1 MSLALVYPG
10 LYLQHSLA
18 PACAATSWASL
29 VPLSCGLGPAML
41 LCCLLSCARTIV
53 QVGEIKHGELG

>member
-18 PACAATSWASL
+18 PACAVTSWASL
-29 VPLSCGLGPAML
+29 VPLSCGLGLGPALL
-41 LCCLLSCARTIV
+41 LCCLLSCARTLV
-53 QVGEIKHGELG
+53 QVGEM

>member
-18 PACAATSWASL
+18 PACAVTSWASL
-29 VPLSCGLGPAML
+29 VPLSCGLGPALL
-41 LCCLLSCARTIV
+41 LCCLLSCARTLV
-53 QVGEIKHGELG
+53 QVGEM